1 MARPGFPV
9 PDDIVP
15 SGAGISDWVNVTLY
29 GETITEV
36 RDKKQAYFERYDPRG
51 YDTRTVDSSIRYHPD
66 GYYYIRIKRWST
78 CD

>member
-15 SGAGISDWVNVTLY
+15 SGSGRRDWVNCVFY
-29 GETITEV
+29 GETTDEV
-36 RDKKQAYFERYDPRG
+36 IKKRADYFAKYPPQG
-51 YDTRTVDSSIRYHPD
+51 YDTHTEGSIDRHPD
-66 GYYYIRIKRWST
+66 GYYLVRVQRWAS